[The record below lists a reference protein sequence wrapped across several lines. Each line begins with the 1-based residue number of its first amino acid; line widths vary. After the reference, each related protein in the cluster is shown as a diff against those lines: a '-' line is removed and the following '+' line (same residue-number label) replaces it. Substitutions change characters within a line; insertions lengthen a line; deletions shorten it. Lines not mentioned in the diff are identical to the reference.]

1 MLVWRPGSAL
11 RPTQALDPPAFRR
24 YVDPVSL
31 RILYIA
37 EIVGKTGV
45 FVVKNLLPGL
55 RREFEPDL
63 VVACADGATG
73 GAGVGRAHAAY
84 LRKLGADILT
94 TGERGFYKKDIVE
107 LFPKASWLLRPA
119 NYPLGVPGHGWKVFA
134 AGDKKIAVV
143 QFLGQSGF
151 PRTHLANPFLL
162 VDDLLPRLRQ
172 ETPVIIVEFHAST
185 TAEKITMAAHLD
197 GRVTAVIGAHTRVP
211 SADCRVS
218 AKGTAAITDA
228 GRTGTFLSVGGLD
241 PEGRVREYLSGI
253 PEWSRDGGQALELQ
267 GCLVEADEKGRALS
281 MKQLRVPCEEV
292 MVERAGNGDE
302 D

>member
-1 MLVWRPGSAL
+1 MSVK
-11 RPTQALDPPAFRR
+11 
-24 YVDPVSL
+24 
-31 RILYIA
+31 ILYIA

-55 RREFEPDL
+55 RRDLKPDL

-119 NYPLGVPGHGWKVFA
+119 NYPYGVPGHGWKVFA
-134 AGDKKIAVV
+134 SGDKKIAVL
-143 QFLGQSGF
+143 QLLGQAGF

-162 VDDLLPRLRQ
+162 ADDLIPRLKQ
-172 ETPVIIVEFHAST
+172 ETPVVIVEFHAAT

-197 GRVTAVIGAHTRVP
+197 GRVTAVIGAHSRVP
-211 SADCRVS
+211 TADSRVS
-218 AKGTAAITDA
+218 AKGTASITDA
-228 GRTGTFLSVGGLD
+228 GRTGAFLSVGGMD
-241 PEGRVREYLSGI
+241 PAGRVREYLSGI
-253 PEWSRDGGQALELQ
+253 PEWTRDGGGALELQ
-267 GCLVEADEKGRALS
+267 GCLVEADESGKALS
-281 MKQLRVPCEEV
+281 MELLRVPCKEV
-292 MVERAGNGDE
+292 MVERTGNDDE
-302 D
+302 N